1 MTRLRGH
8 RQQSEPIIM
17 ELISDQ
23 ELLVG
28 GSLESF
34 CSSLVLE
41 NEAEEVFSFAPV
53 LPPAPPAP
61 PGLSSVS
68 LKAALG
74 LSSSSGSS
82 VVRLELGRTIRVEEV
97 SGGGELL
104 LPPSSSGLSCC
115 RAEMF
120 EVVDSW
126 VWSRCSRRIINGT
139 WT

>member
-41 NEAEEVFSFAPV
+41 TEAEVV
-53 LPPAPPAP
+53 VPPAPPAP

-74 LSSSSGSS
+74 LAWYTISGSS
-82 VVRLELGRTIRVEEV
+82 LVRLESGSSTRVEKV
-97 SGGGELL
+97 SGCGELL
-104 LPPSSSGLSCC
+104 PAPSCSGLSFC

-126 VWSRCSRRIINGT
+126 VWSRCSRRIIIGT

>member
-41 NEAEEVFSFAPV
+41 TEAEVV
-53 LPPAPPAP
+53 VPPAPPAP

-74 LSSSSGSS
+74 LAWYTISGSS
-82 VVRLELGRTIRVEEV
+82 LVRLESGSSTRVEKV
-97 SGGGELL
+97 SGRGELL
-104 LPPSSSGLSCC
+104 PAPSCSGLSFC

-126 VWSRCSRRIINGT
+126 VWSRCSRRIIIGT